1 MIVSDRGPQF
11 ASHCLKIDPCLSTTY
26 HPQTDGQTEQVNLV
40 VEQHLRAYVT
50 YLQDDWLDY
59 LLLAE
64 FAGNNQKS
72 DTTLLSPFFA
82 NLEYHLCYYF
92 QLNIRVDDPEGRK
105 AQMAV
110 EQLELIHKIARAE
123 IQYAQMWQSDGADHH
138 HCYTLNITGRT
149 FRYGQG
155 RKVSETRHT
164 VLGRHTETGKPT
176 ALGLGSGQA
185 TLQHHETPGPS
196 TGTDRESASAA
207 AEEDN
212 LGGHHKK
219 DKQSEGNGNARSC
232 KSRS

>member
-1 MIVSDRGPQF
+1 VVVDRLTNQRHLIPYTTTIALEGLVNLFCNRIVRYHGLPEMIVSDRGPQF

-92 QLNIRVDDPEGRK
+92 QLNIRVDDPEGSK

-110 EQLELIHKIARAE
+110 EQLELIHKIARA
-123 IQYAQMWQSDGADHH
+123 
-138 HCYTLNITGRT
+138 
-149 FRYGQG
+149 
-155 RKVSETRHT
+155 
-164 VLGRHTETGKPT
+164 
-176 ALGLGSGQA
+176 
-185 TLQHHETPGPS
+185 
-196 TGTDRESASAA
+196 
-207 AEEDN
+207 
-212 LGGHHKK
+212 
-219 DKQSEGNGNARSC
+219 
-232 KSRS
+232 